1 MVWRKR
7 AEAAE
12 VRAVGTQAAE
22 TPEAPPG
29 WAVAPIRFTHLRAG
43 RTLSTPNAQSIE
55 HWSLRPRTFV
65 LSKTLRTMKR
75 RATEQLEILA
85 NARPAGSALPVKT
98 EDSAPRPGD
107 QQPRKRGRIPG
118 NASRSHS
125 GPGRE
130 RAGGELFISSPERC
144 RPAAAS
150 DGTPVRFKIKPLAR
164 SRWPRGEQRSG
175 CQRVLPGLSACP

>member
-12 VRAVGTQAAE
+12 VRAVGTQVAE
-22 TPEAPPG
+22 MPETPPG

-107 QQPRKRGRIPG
+107 QQPEEKGPNSWQRLPQPQPR
-118 NASRSHS
+118 
-125 GPGRE
+125 PGRE

-144 RPAAAS
+144 RPAAWHPTAHL
-150 DGTPVRFKIKPLAR
+150 F
-164 SRWPRGEQRSG
+164 
-175 CQRVLPGLSACP
+175 VLK